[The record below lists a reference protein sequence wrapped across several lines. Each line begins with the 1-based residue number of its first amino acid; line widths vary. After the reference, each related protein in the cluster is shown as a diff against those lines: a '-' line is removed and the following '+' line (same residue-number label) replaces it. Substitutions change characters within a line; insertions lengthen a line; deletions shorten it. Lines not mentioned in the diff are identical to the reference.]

1 MKKIL
6 SLPLACVFLQTQ
18 CWALS
23 GGPVYPV
30 ASVPES
36 GETVIYGGAMIPRSG
51 SNSMGVFFVSA
62 PVGKV
67 GTGQFNFF
75 IEGELVT
82 GEITGATDAKGNFS
96 AVFQGATRE
105 SSEATV
111 TTTTGSTQA
120 GSTTTGSTQAGSTTT
135 GSNQGSVS
143 EGTQTVVGP
152 VPIGTIVGS
161 PNIPP
166 LIVDGVIVTGDIT
179 TSITDVAT
187 TQNDN
192 TQTGTTQN
200 DNTQTGTTQNDS
212 QITTTTTTP
221 DGFVAGQFTAKIKN
235 PQGNSSVTNP
245 GTAAQLS
252 GKGNLVLSTPSLRT
266 QLKFKVQGSRQTAP
280 AATPAATPAPAP
292 QFATGGGGFG
302 LP

>member
-6 SLPLACVFLQTQ
+6 SLLLACVFVQTQ

-23 GGPVYPV
+23 GGPIYPG
-30 ASVPES
+30 AGFPAS
-36 GETVIYGGAMIPRSG
+36 GEKFVYGGAMIPRSG

-111 TTTTGSTQA
+111 TTTIGSGQGGT
-120 GSTTTGSTQAGSTTT
+120 TTTGSTQVGTTTT
-135 GSNQGSVS
+135 GSNQDSIS
-143 EGTQTVVGP
+143 EGTQTVDGP

-166 LIVDGVIVTGDIT
+166 LIVDGVTVTGDIT
-179 TSITDVAT
+179 TSITDV
-187 TQNDN
+187 
-192 TQTGTTQN
+192 
-200 DNTQTGTTQNDS
+200 GTTQNDS
-212 QITTTTTTP
+212 LTTTTTTTP
-221 DGFVAGQFTAKIKN
+221 LGFLAGQLRAKIKTS
-235 PQGNSSVTNP
+235 PGSSSVQNSTI
-245 GTAAQLS
+245 AAQFS
-252 GKGNLVLSTPSLRT
+252 GNGNLVMSTPSLRT
-266 QLKFKVQGSRQTAP
+266 QLKFKVQGSRQLAP
-280 AATPAATPAPAP
+280 ADAPADDLPPGTPEP
-292 QFATGGGGFG
+292 QEPQEPQPGQNVNGGGGFG

>member
-1 MKKIL
+1 
-6 SLPLACVFLQTQ
+6 
-18 CWALS
+18 
-23 GGPVYPV
+23 
-30 ASVPES
+30 
-36 GETVIYGGAMIPRSG
+36 MIPRSG

-62 PVGKV
+62 PVGEI
-67 GTGQFNFF
+67 GTGQFSFF

-82 GEITGATDAKGNFS
+82 GEMTGTTDDQGNFS

-105 SSEATV
+105 TGDV
-111 TTTTGSTQA
+111 TTSTTTGSTQA
-120 GSTTTGSTQAGSTTT
+120 GSTTTGSTQGSI
-135 GSNQGSVS
+135 S
-143 EGTQTVVGP
+143 EGTQTVDGP

-166 LIVDGVIVTGDIT
+166 LIVDGVIVTGAIT

-187 TQNDN
+187 TQNNN

-221 DGFVAGQFTAKIKN
+221 DGFVSGQFTAKIRN
-235 PQGNSSVTNP
+235 PQGNSRVTNP

-280 AATPAATPAPAP
+280 AATPAPAP

>member
-1 MKKIL
+1 
-6 SLPLACVFLQTQ
+6 
-18 CWALS
+18 
-23 GGPVYPV
+23 
-30 ASVPES
+30 
-36 GETVIYGGAMIPRSG
+36 MIPRSG

-111 TTTTGSTQA
+111 TTTIGSGQGGT
-120 GSTTTGSTQAGSTTT
+120 TTTGSTQGGTTTTGSTQGGTTATGSTQNGTTTTGSTQNGTTTTGSTQNGTTTT
-135 GSNQGSVS
+135 GSNQDSIS
-143 EGTQTVVGP
+143 EGTQTVDGP

-187 TQNDN
+187 TQNNN

-221 DGFVAGQFTAKIKN
+221 DGFVSGQFTAKIRN

-280 AATPAATPAPAP
+280 AATPAPAP